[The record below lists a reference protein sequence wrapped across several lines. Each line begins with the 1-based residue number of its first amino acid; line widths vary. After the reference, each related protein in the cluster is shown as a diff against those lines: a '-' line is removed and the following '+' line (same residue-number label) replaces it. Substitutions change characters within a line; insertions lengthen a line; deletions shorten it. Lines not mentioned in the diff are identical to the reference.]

1 VRQPNGYYI
10 HTNGTHINA
19 YHPGRLKGAIDEKM
33 ASQQQLLYQLST
45 LKTPTAFNFFVEV
58 TQIEK
63 EKEEYVW
70 KVMVELEKEAKEVER
85 LVATRMQEKKDME
98 KRIIREVEENRI
110 EKKVVRQRNKE
121 MEQTY

>member
-1 VRQPNGYYI
+1 
-10 HTNGTHINA
+10 
-19 YHPGRLKGAIDEKM
+19 
-33 ASQQQLLYQLST
+33 
-45 LKTPTAFNFFVEV
+45 
-58 TQIEK
+58 
-63 EKEEYVW
+63 
-70 KVMVELEKEAKEVER
+70 MVELEKEAKEVER